1 MVPAVMRLS
10 LLLLAA
16 STLALGA
23 CKSPCR
29 ALSEKLCECSENS
42 IQRDACVRQA
52 ANEESRVSPTAE
64 DQDRCE
70 ALIDQCDCNDIETLE
85 GKQACG
91 LAR

>member
-1 MVPAVMRLS
+1 MRLS

-16 STLALGA
+16 STLMLGA

-29 ALSEKLCECSENS
+29 ALSEKLCECTDNS
-42 IQRDACVRQA
+42 LDRDACIREA
-52 ANEESRVSPTAE
+52 ANEESRVAPTAE

-70 ALIDQCDCNDIETLE
+70 ALIEQCDCNRIDTLE